1 MMNHNLRAIYW
12 DNATAMPLDTSVE
25 KLLYAIRQGDNG
37 LILDACGF
45 DDIYEDSDGILGLD
59 AMVTPYVYLERKME
73 AMSRILNRY
82 GQSLKPVA
90 MAISQPFA
98 GNGTVNIAVKFD
110 LSDGQTITVFFHN
123 PDTTPKK
130 LAPTDEMISWK
141 WLINKKDVTIVVAPE
156 KGLDLDPKQVC
167 ARLMRLAEK
176 NSPAFQRANAKIAE
190 RATLKQGLLDEIVVL
205 EGELVTVQGE
215 LEAARVKA
223 EERAAVTNENVNE
236 ETAKAAFANYEDALS
251 KVQKGSSD
259 KAKGKEL
266 TVAKKAFEKAKEEL
280 NKYGQWMLDK
290 ANGVLL
296 EVKNAVHLPAGYETR
311 FSDSSKREF
320 IAGDIRTPH
329 DISLFIR
336 KTGAD
341 TGDDNQFTVEVRV
354 FTNRPNAIV
363 FLKEGNQFSGK
374 GVDIKVFSGNGTA
387 SAKTYDELAPII
399 ISALNNAID
408 SIKPQQEANE
418 QQVKPVP
425 TDVDTEQR
433 SKELIDALHKLK
445 WGVINAEGTKYFSN
459 VGIIFSMG
467 FSKNNG
473 YYFRLMDA
481 MQNTLTRIS
490 VDSNEPP
497 EQVAQRV
504 DTEASKQAQIIKL
517 TQETNEQTNQQTE
530 VTAETEETGS
540 EVGDDAMTVIAKNI
554 NATPLTETI
563 KRKAIRYLREN
574 ETSLN
579 IKAISKKSQETIFES
594 IKSAYLSEI
603 RAVNPLVKQSGL
615 SYVFVGDDSNR
626 VEFGVGKVNGT
637 YKMLF
642 EEMIN
647 GQSSN
652 MFDSATSTIND
663 LKSYNFELPFDLDV
677 KKFVAN
683 VVKPIIDEFLS
694 RSSQA
699 GAVSDDSDKDY
710 AAIISAE
717 KIDELS
723 KPLFEQLGESA
734 DQSKTFTFSFQ
745 QDKGLN
751 LVLEARKSNA
761 LTDVGEALKVS
772 VSDIQG
778 DGKSFYLNV
787 TKHKNKYQN
796 LVDGDVLKRIAV
808 TFDGSENG
816 FTDALSNS
824 LADVDKT
831 LGLTSG
837 KQGGSSEAE
846 NATEQ
851 SSVLPKGLTELNGGV
866 VATIEPEITVLVPEG
881 KDNEVKTAK
890 GTKVVTGFTV
900 VEASRLIISHDEQG
914 NANPLYPHEMQPRD
928 RTRDTSQAQ
937 ISRIAKN
944 LDPDML
950 GRTRV
955 AYQGAPIVGKD
966 GVVESGNGR
975 AMAITLSYKLG
986 KADEYRDWLL
996 DIADM
1001 YGLNPEKIKH
1011 MKRPV
1016 LVRVRKTEV
1025 DRVKFAMEANQS
1037 DMLAMTA
1044 TEKAKSDANRLND
1057 ALISKLSIDGDL
1069 TAAANRDF
1077 IMGFLQSLGD
1087 DETAG
1092 LLTTSGQPAK
1102 QLYDRAQAA
1111 IFAKAYNDDRLLEL
1125 MADDSKPEIG
1135 NIIKSLNQAARPF
1148 IRARAISDK
1157 ATHDAT
1163 QKIGDAI
1170 ELSLDQQAVDAI
1182 VKATEMLKKAKDSGM
1197 PIEEL
1202 VKQGDMFGDTDPVVA
1217 QMALFI
1223 KNNNRSAAR
1232 MGMAFEAMAEFV
1244 LAELESRQNNS
1255 LFVDE
1260 PEIGMVDVLKAAN
1273 AKLQKQYGD
1282 EVKAIG
1288 GSGGFIDLFT
1298 ETRGQSR
1305 DRESF
1310 LIERL
1315 KKALFDGDLKSAIYG
1330 LNELSKA
1337 ELFTTLLK
1345 NGFAMSR
1352 SSTVDEIMKFA
1363 QDDLI
1368 EAAKLKTDGYGLSEA
1383 RDRERRVNEKIEAE
1397 NNQASATNSIIELTG
1412 KELGDFPDTEEGK
1425 KALRTAAID
1434 YFDKALIG
1442 SGVLN
1447 IALDKLIE
1455 FDDEGRNKVK
1465 SFSSDPRKLHLV
1477 SALRSI
1483 VADGKPAP
1491 ISPMQPHDNAAKK
1504 GVKLVH
1510 VLKTPVKLDG
1520 EAITVR
1526 FLVYEREDGHLF
1538 YDHSVDNSEV
1548 DAVLGGSGGIMDS
1561 AGAADLNLSV
1571 LLPNEPS
1578 SGQHCI
1584 SSVGDVD
1591 NEFNLD
1597 SANLEGAST
1606 GTKLVV
1612 NQFKEGDHVV
1622 NIDNN
1627 HDMTVTHQK
1636 GYKVYM
1642 LGSNAWVHAN
1652 KLKLAN
1658 GKKPDT
1664 VVLDMLLLDTAA
1676 LDSSTGG
1683 RRVFNLFI
1691 EGEEPEYVDEV
1702 DEEEGTEQSEAFK
1715 KAIEET
1721 LPVVDPVIEET
1732 MPSIADTK
1740 TQPIST
1746 GNTEIDDQKL
1756 KLQKL
1761 VDRQARMKAVNK
1773 ILKNKKLDEA
1783 GQKEAL
1789 IAAGFSAEVAMIGR
1803 PDFMGRVGYAD
1814 YELTNN
1820 NAVIRNTQKRIL
1832 ELEARDMAASKVE
1845 SGDRETSYDFE
1856 GGSIDLDYSD
1866 ERLRVNFDSKPD
1878 SVMIARLKQNGF
1890 KWSPTNTAWQ
1900 RQLTDNAISTANY
1913 LFGTEIQSAA
1923 SVMRQE
1929 ANAPRVG
1936 IQENPATHKV
1946 GAKIWYKGDE
1956 VTITTKP
1963 YNLYGGEFQ
1972 DAITDTGKT
1981 VSISTPRDEDKQVK
1995 AYQDKWHEQ
2004 QEAFSRLHRAQN
2016 QFGLPVNES
2025 SDADNKIAAFTA
2037 ELDALESE
2045 TDIESFD
2052 KKLDEIVARIEAA
2065 GMMEVMDEKLNTT
2078 ADVLTFLLAEAEKA
2092 A

>member
-176 NSPAFQRANAKIAE
+176 NSPAFQRANAGITE
-190 RATLKQGLLDEIVVL
+190 RAALKQGLIDEIAVL
-205 EGELVTVQGE
+205 EGDLTAAQGE
-215 LEAARVKA
+215 LEAAQVKA
-223 EERAAVTNENVNE
+223 EERAAIPPIAQINE
-236 ETAKAAFANYEDALS
+236 ESAKAVFARYEDALS
-251 KVQKGSSD
+251 KVQKGSPSQ
-259 KAKGKEL
+259 ATGKDL
-266 TVAKKAFEKAKEEL
+266 TVAKKDFEKAKEEL

-290 ANGVLL
+290 ANGVLQAI
-296 EVKNAVHLPAGYETR
+296 KKAVNLPVGYEAR
-311 FSDSSKREF
+311 LGDNSDKAF
-320 IAGDIRTPH
+320 IAGDSRTPSNV
-329 DISLFIR
+329 SLYLR
-336 KTGAD
+336 KIGAD

-354 FTNRPNAIV
+354 FANRPSAVV
-363 FLKEGNQFSGK
+363 FFKEGNQFAGQGK
-374 GVDIKVFSGNGTA
+374 DIKVFGNNGNV
-387 SAKTYDELAPII
+387 SSPTYDELAPVI

-408 SIKPQQEANE
+408 NIKAPSQEPNFSIGDWVVTQSGPPIMQITGIKNRLNGAFQGYMVRYFDPLIQDFITKETYQSKEGLSRIDKPTAPLFSSGDMVTRLNDDNAAKITKVDYDYERQEAQYFIIYENDTLKGLNGRVYESEITIATPEPIIEPEIIEPKPANQVPLFSIPDGWHAVTEGQTQEGDYTLEGVGSHKQRYEPIKPEHIGEEVGGFFGVARKISPSQAPNE
-418 QQVKPVP
+418 Q
-425 TDVDTEQR
+425 E
-433 SKELIDALHKLK
+433 
-445 WGVINAEGTKYFSN
+445 
-459 VGIIFSMG
+459 
-467 FSKNNG
+467 
-473 YYFRLMDA
+473 
-481 MQNTLTRIS
+481 
-490 VDSNEPP
+490 
-497 EQVAQRV
+497 
-504 DTEASKQAQIIKL
+504 
-517 TQETNEQTNQQTE
+517 NQQTE
-530 VTAETEETGS
+530 VTQETETG
-540 EVGDDAMTVIAKNI
+540 D
-554 NATPLTETI
+554 TEGLEI
-563 KRKAIRYLREN
+563 V
-574 ETSLN
+574 S
-579 IKAISKKSQETIFES
+579 SMSS
-594 IKSAYLSEI
+594 SEI
-603 RAVNPLVKQSGL
+603 PSDKENAHEYR
-615 SYVFVGDDSNR
+615 
-626 VEFGVGKVNGT
+626 KV
-637 YKMLF
+637 
-642 EEMIN
+642 
-647 GQSSN
+647 
-652 MFDSATSTIND
+652 A
-663 LKSYNFELPFDLDV
+663 FDLIR
-677 KKFVAN
+677 KRYGG
-683 VVKPIIDEFLS
+683 KPPIPVDT
-694 RSSQA
+694 
-699 GAVSDDSDKDY
+699 KD
-710 AAIISAE
+710 
-717 KIDELS
+717 
-723 KPLFEQLGESA
+723 GE
-734 DQSKTFTFSFQ
+734 
-745 QDKGLN
+745 
-751 LVLEARKSNA
+751 
-761 LTDVGEALKVS
+761 
-772 VSDIQG
+772 
-778 DGKSFYLNV
+778 
-787 TKHKNKYQN
+787 
-796 LVDGDVLKRIAV
+796 
-808 TFDGSENG
+808 
-816 FTDALSNS
+816 
-824 LADVDKT
+824 
-831 LGLTSG
+831 
-837 KQGGSSEAE
+837 
-846 NATEQ
+846 
-851 SSVLPKGLTELNGGV
+851 
-866 VATIEPEITVLVPEG
+866 TVLVGMGGLKHVLKDGTPTWQETVATLHAEEIIANADYLGSEPDYKKRAEIKAVHRYGASIEIDSEKYGVVVVVMEASDGKRYYDHIVTEKNKSPAGLLADPSTTEVDEESGRPFTELSSDENIPQPTGNAIEPEG

-890 GTKVVTGFTV
+890 GTKIVTGFTV

-1298 ETRGQSR
+1298 ETRGQPR

-1465 SFSSDPRKLHLV
+1465 SFSADPRKLHLV

-1664 VVLDMLLLDTAA
+1664 VVLDMPLLDTAA

-1832 ELEARDMAASKVE
+1832 ELEARNMAASKVE

-1946 GAKIWYKGDE
+1946 GAKIWYNGDE

-1963 YNLYGGEFQ
+1963 YDLYGGEFQ
-1972 DAITDTGKT
+1972 DAVTDLGKI
-1981 VSISTPRDEDKQVK
+1981 VRIRTPRDKDKQVK
-1995 AYQDKWHEQ
+1995 ADQDKWHEQ